1 MREVEDSLHATQIPV
16 AISYIYNLSSTMLA
30 SRRYS
35 RMHAEQ
41 ITKQDD
47 KSAFFL
53 LSLLVLRKILYL
65 KIFATLHQVFHIING
80 WEEKVQNMKEFM
92 FLFWQTR
99 VSK

>member
-47 KSAFFL
+47 KSAFF
-53 LSLLVLRKILYL
+53 
-65 KIFATLHQVFHIING
+65 FAVVTSFKKNIVP
-80 WEEKVQNMKEFM
+80 
-92 FLFWQTR
+92 
-99 VSK
+99 